1 MLDEKADG
9 YEELLKDGKLRLYMR
24 NGIFQARVY
33 IGDRRYLTK
42 SLKTRKL
49 DQARELADNFW
60 HDIRVKREQSLPIKG
75 KRFSEVIAEY
85 LKLRRTQNARGLKK
99 SPNRRSQEYT
109 SDQNLRQMERVSKFW
124 VAYCG
129 KRSVET
135 IDNAVLTDYVSWR
148 RDYYSNIPEKD
159 RPRNYKLYPADKTL
173 EWETVFAL
181 TLLKYAHERGY
192 RGAKAMPDYY
202 YKASRVK
209 TRPSFT
215 RLEYKH
221 LYEGMRRW
229 MNAEKKQEKRR
240 YTRELLRDYVL
251 ILANSGMRVGEA
263 NNLRERDLIKFT
275 DDLGREN
282 YRFIVNGK
290 TGVREVV
297 LRTNAVRY
305 VNRCIERNALWRERW
320 EKAASDGAKARNRKK
335 GAHGDWLFRMSDG
348 NQVISLGDQFQ
359 KVLERENMTHSV
371 DGEAYSLYS
380 LRHFYAVQML
390 RRGKANVFDIARNM
404 GTSVHIIESYYGKSA
419 TAATVAARLG

>member
-1 MLDEKADG
+1 MFDKNIDG
-9 YEELLKDGKLRLYMR
+9 YEESLRDGKLRLYTR

-33 IGDRRYLTK
+33 VGGRRYLTK

-49 DQARELADNFW
+49 VQARELADNFW

-85 LKLRRTQNARGLKK
+85 LKLRRSQNARGLKK
-99 SPNRRSQEYT
+99 APNRRGQEYT
-109 SDQNLRQMERVSKFW
+109 SDENLRQMERVSKFW
-124 VAYCG
+124 IEYCG
-129 KRSVET
+129 NRAVDM
-135 IDNAVLTDYVSWR
+135 IDNSILSDYVSWR
-148 RDYYSNIPEKD
+148 RDYYSRIPESK
-159 RPRNYKLYPADKTL
+159 RPRNYSLFPADKTL
-173 EWETVFAL
+173 EWETIFAL

-192 RGAKAMPDYY
+192 RGAKQLPDYY

-215 RLEYKH
+215 RLEYKN

-229 MNAEKKQEKRR
+229 LNAEKNNEARR

-282 YRFIVNGK
+282 YRFVVNGK

-305 VNRCIERNALWRERW
+305 VNRCLERNKLWRERW
-320 EKAASDGAKARNRKK
+320 ENDASEGAKAHNRKK
-335 GAHGDWLFRMSDG
+335 TAHSDWLFRMSDG
-348 NQVISLGDQFQ
+348 NKIVSLADQFQ
-359 KVLERENMTHSV
+359 KVLQMENINHNV
-371 DGEAYSLYS
+371 DGESYSLYS

-404 GTSVHIIESYYGKSA
+404 GTSVQIIESYYGKSA
-419 TAATVAARLG
+419 TSAVVAARLG

>member
-1 MLDEKADG
+1 MFDKNIDG
-9 YEELLKDGKLRLYMR
+9 YEESLRDGKLRLYTR

-33 IGDRRYLTK
+33 IGGRRYLTR
-42 SLKTRKL
+42 SMRTRKL
-49 DQARELADNFW
+49 EQARELADNFW

-85 LKLRRTQNARGLKK
+85 LKLRRSQNARGLKK
-99 SPNRRSQEYT
+99 SPNRRGQEYT
-109 SDQNLRQMERVSKFW
+109 SDENLRQMERVSKFW
-124 VAYCG
+124 IEYCG
-129 KRSVET
+129 NRPVDM
-135 IDNAVLTDYVSWR
+135 IDNSVLSDYVSWR
-148 RDYYSNIPEKD
+148 RDYYSRIPESK
-159 RPRNYKLYPADKTL
+159 RPRNYSLFPADKTL
-173 EWETVFAL
+173 EWETIFSL

-192 RGAKAMPDYY
+192 RGAKQLPDYY

-215 RLEYKH
+215 RIEYKR

-229 MNAEKKQEKRR
+229 INAEKSNEKRR

-263 NNLRERDLIKFT
+263 NNLRERDITKFT

-282 YRFIVNGK
+282 YRFTVNGK

-305 VNRCIERNALWRERW
+305 VNRCLERNRMWRERW
-320 EKAASDGAKARNRKK
+320 DKDASAGAKAHSRKK
-335 GAHGDWLFRMSDG
+335 TAHSDWLFRMSDG
-348 NQVISLGDQFQ
+348 NKIVSLADQFQ
-359 KVLERENMTHSV
+359 KVLQQEKITHNV
-371 DGEAYSLYS
+371 DGDSYSLYS

-404 GTSVHIIESYYGKSA
+404 GTSVQIIERYYGKSA
-419 TAATVAARLG
+419 TSAVVAARLG

>member
-1 MLDEKADG
+1 MLDEKTDG
-9 YEELLKDGKLRLYMR
+9 YEELLKEGKLRLYTR

-49 DQARELADNFW
+49 DEARELADNFW

-85 LKLRRTQNARGLKK
+85 LKLRKSQNARGLKK
-99 SPNRRSQEYT
+99 SPDRRSQEYT

-124 VAYCG
+124 IAYCG

-148 RDYYSNIPEKD
+148 RDYYSQMPEED

-181 TLLKYAHERGY
+181 TLLKFAHERGY
-192 RGAKAMPDYY
+192 RGAKQMPDYY

-229 MNAEKKQEKRR
+229 LNAEKKNEARR

-282 YRFIVNGK
+282 YRFVVNGK

-305 VNRCIERNALWRERW
+305 VNRCLERNALWRERW
-320 EKAASDGAKARNRKK
+320 EKAASEGAKAHNRKK
-335 GAHGDWLFRMSDG
+335 VTHGDWLFRMADG

-359 KVLERENMTHSV
+359 KVLDRESMTHSV

-404 GTSVHIIESYYGKSA
+404 GTSVHIIESYYGRSA
-419 TAATVAARLG
+419 TSAVVAARLG